1 MTTRTEDRLYGL
13 ALAAL
18 LATAAGEL
26 LAVPLLVAVGVA
38 SVFLTVAALLA
49 VVTAALAVG
58 VAREPGIEMRDAAVV
73 DRSR

>member
-58 VAREPGIEMRDAAVV
+58 VTREP
-73 DRSR
+73 